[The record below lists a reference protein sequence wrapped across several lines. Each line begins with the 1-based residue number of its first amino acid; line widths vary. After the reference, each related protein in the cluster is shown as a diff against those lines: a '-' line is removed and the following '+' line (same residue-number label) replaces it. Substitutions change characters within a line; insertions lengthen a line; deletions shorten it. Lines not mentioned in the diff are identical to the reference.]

1 MQPGFASR
9 PWLIIPICSALHLTY
24 ALGLWLDDS
33 VYKITALHFSA
44 ALFGRGLPYAL
55 SFVAL
60 LAMYPMVAR
69 KRDIR
74 PEEVHFFMWPQQL
87 MLFLMTVAAVVASL
101 RGVYP
106 DGYIANSA
114 FIMADQS
121 FALWLMLGHLAAM
134 IRNARFK
141 Q

>member
-1 MQPGFASR
+1 MLSGFASR

-24 ALGLWLDDS
+24 ALGLWLDKS

-44 ALFGRGLPYAL
+44 ALFGLALPYVL

-69 KRDIR
+69 RKDIR
-74 PEEVHFFMWPQQL
+74 PEEVHLYMWPQQL
-87 MLFLMTVAAVVASL
+87 MLFLMTVAAITASFQ
-101 RGVYP
+101 GVYP
-106 DGYIANSA
+106 DGYIANSI